1 MIALTPRRPVDRI
14 HTMLGRFVSDYSG
27 HTIDELNSFLTA
39 METEGL
45 VEAQGNRVWK
55 LVVK

>member
-1 MIALTPRRPVDRI
+1 
-14 HTMLGRFVSDYSG
+14 MLGRFVSDYSG
-27 HTIDELNSFLTA
+27 HTIDELNSFLGA
-39 METEGL
+39 MEQQGL